1 MSYGFER
8 VGPLAVEDDVLI
20 SMDDAE
26 RLRSIGQNLIMAQDS
41 SQHITESTISAA
53 LVASVRFR
61 VPILRHDNEDASSVY
76 GYAEEVSYGNDGW
89 RSLIKY
95 HWYGKR
101 DGSEIGF
108 ESDYVVDVF
117 DNEVILAKRSLYRL
131 REFRDVCVKGGQI
144 NIESMERRTMADTQL
159 EGHHIDRIEE
169 RINRLIKRT
178 EGA

>member
-8 VGPLAVEDDVLI
+8 VGPVAVESDVLI
-20 SMDDAE
+20 TMDDAE
-26 RLRSIGQNLIMAQDS
+26 RLRSIGQNLIMAEGS
-41 SQHITESTISAA
+41 SQHITETTISAA
-53 LVASVRFR
+53 LVASMRFR
-61 VPILRHDNEDASSVY
+61 VPILAHNTDNASSVY
-76 GYAEEVSYGNDGW
+76 GYAEEVSYGDDGW

-117 DNEVILAKRSLYRL
+117 DNEIILAKRSLYRL
-131 REFRDVCVKGGQI
+131 REFKDVFVRGGEVSV
-144 NIESMERRTMADTQL
+144 ESMERRTMADTQL

-169 RINRLIKRT
+169 RVNRLIKRT